1 MFIHYL
7 DELRLQKVNLLKPKA
22 FNLKDEKIYLD
33 HFREKQTERAV
44 KS

>member
-7 DELRLQKVNLLKPKA
+7 DELRLQRVKA